1 MQRIKK
7 FDLHI
12 EIGHEASLH
21 YAKSVFGSAVEF
33 EQYHTNIDDAIY
45 MLLADMH
52 TNGVYSSLRK
62 DPALSKY
69 PLPGGF
75 NSPNQRVYISQR
87 KHMFDLH
94 IEVGDI
100 TGGTGV
106 YSRTEF
112 VNPPKICEIPI
123 ANSDVVAI
131 SDLVMEMEAQGV
143 IMQLM
148 NQPSMSIFPF
158 GGTSSLSSSSSSSSS
173 PGTGPVTTAK
183 KKKDLPKR
191 LPSDIGSDL
200 NYPACKDVCT
210 SFEHFLDKKCHAIC
224 PWRF

>member
-7 FDLHI
+7 FNLHI

-52 TNGVYSSLRK
+52 TNGVYNSLRK

-87 KHMFDLH
+87 KHLFDLH
-94 IEVGDI
+94 VEVGDI
-100 TGGTGV
+100 TGGGGV

-112 VNPPKICEIPI
+112 VNPPKICEIPVSNI
-123 ANSDVVAI
+123 DVVAI

-143 IMQLM
+143 IVQLM

-158 GGTSSLSSSSSSSSS
+158 GGIPSTSPSSVGTTSS
-173 PGTGPVTTAK
+173 GGVGAVK
-183 KKKDLPKR
+183 KKKAPLR

-200 NYPACKDVCT
+200 SHPACQDVCT
-210 SFEHFLDKKCHAIC
+210 SFEHFLDKKCRAIC